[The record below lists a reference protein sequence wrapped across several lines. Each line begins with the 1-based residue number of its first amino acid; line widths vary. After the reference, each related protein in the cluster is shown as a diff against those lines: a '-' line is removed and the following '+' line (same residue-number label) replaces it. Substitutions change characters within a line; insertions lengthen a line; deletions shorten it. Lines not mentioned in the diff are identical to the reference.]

1 MEKEQ
6 RAKEREKEGER
17 AFYLLS
23 SPSISFVFVLL
34 WWCSLLQSSS
44 PIERKRRGICY
55 STHHHG
61 RRRSDLLCRR
71 RRLRRRRFFFVFFFF
86 ARESKKGKR
95 LEFSSPCVTLL
106 LSLFSLFRWQ
116 NLILSSRALSASAS
130 LKNSDLFSSLSL
142 LVLFFTTKNKN
153 NKQH

>member
-1 MEKEQ
+1 MDKEQ

-23 SPSISFVFVLL
+23 SLSISFVVVVLF
-34 WWCSLLQSSS
+34 WCSLLQSSS

-61 RRRSDLLCRR
+61 RRRSDLLWSSSFTSFTS
-71 RRLRRRRFFFVFFFF
+71 FFFVFFFF
-86 ARESKKGKR
+86 FARAKKGKR
-95 LEFSSPCVTLL
+95 LRILLSLRYLL

-116 NLILSSRALSASAS
+116 NLILSSSLLFRLRLP
-130 LKNSDLFSSLSL
+130 LKNSDLFFLSPFVVVIL
-142 LVLFFTTKNKN
+142 SPNK
-153 NKQH
+153 KQKQR

>member
-1 MEKEQ
+1 MDKEQ

-23 SPSISFVFVLL
+23 SLSISFVKVLL
-34 WWCSLLQSSS
+34 CGGVLFCNLL
-44 PIERKRRGICY
+44 
-55 STHHHG
+55 
-61 RRRSDLLCRR
+61 LLLNANDAVFVTQRTTTVDDEVIYYCRR

-106 LSLFSLFRWQ
+106 FSL
-116 NLILSSRALSASAS
+116 LSFSVAKSNFIIARSFGLRL
-130 LKNSDLFSSLSL
+130 LKKF
-142 LVLFFTTKNKN
+142 
-153 NKQH
+153 

>member
-1 MEKEQ
+1 MDKEQ

-23 SPSISFVFVLL
+23 SLSISFVFVLL

-61 RRRSDLLCRR
+61 LQRSDLLWSSSFTS
-71 RRLRRRRFFFVFFFF
+71 FFFVFFFF
-86 ARESKKGKR
+86 FARAKKGKR
-95 LEFSSPCVTLL
+95 LRILLSLRYLL

-116 NLILSSRALSASAS
+116 NLILSSSLLFRLRLP
-130 LKNSDLFSSLSL
+130 LKNSDLFFLSL
-142 LVLFFTTKNKN
+142 FVVVILSPNK
-153 NKQH
+153 KQKQR

>member
-1 MEKEQ
+1 LN
-6 RAKEREKEGER
+6 AND
-17 AFYLLS
+17 A
-23 SPSISFVFVLL
+23 VFVT
-34 WWCSLLQSSS
+34 QRTTTVDDEV
-44 PIERKRRGICY
+44 IYYG
-55 STHHHG
+55 
-61 RRRSDLLCRR
+61 R